1 MLIYLNYI
9 PVRCIVVDEYK
20 SETSLLNFQMKAT
33 VRIDPIEQ
41 HVIDIV
47 RKLRRNKRMRQQ
59 DLARVL
65 NTSSSFIGNV
75 ENGRNPAKYNLKHI
89 SRLAEYFDLSPRYFL
104 PEDSIPS
111 KKEILI

>member
-1 MLIYLNYI
+1 
-9 PVRCIVVDEYK
+9 
-20 SETSLLNFQMKAT
+20 MKAT
-33 VRIDPIEQ
+33 VKIDPIEQ

-59 DLARVL
+59 DLARIL

-89 SRLAEYFDLSPRYFL
+89 SRLAEYFELSPRYFL
-104 PEDSIPS
+104 PEYPIPV
-111 KKEILI
+111 KKERYS

>member
-1 MLIYLNYI
+1 
-9 PVRCIVVDEYK
+9 
-20 SETSLLNFQMKAT
+20 MKAT

-47 RKLRRNKRMRQQ
+47 RKLRRNKRMRQR
-59 DLARVL
+59 DLARIL

-89 SRLAEYFDLSPRYFL
+89 GRLAEYFELSPRYFL
-104 PEDSIPS
+104 PDYSMPV
-111 KKEILI
+111 KKEMYS

>member
-1 MLIYLNYI
+1 
-9 PVRCIVVDEYK
+9 
-20 SETSLLNFQMKAT
+20 MKAT
-33 VRIDPIEQ
+33 LRIDPIEQ

-59 DLARVL
+59 DLAKVL

-89 SRLAEYFDLSPRYFL
+89 SKLAEYFDLSPRYFL
-104 PEDSIPS
+104 PEDSIPV
-111 KKEILI
+111 KKEIFS